1 MKENNQEQ
9 AEKKDEE
16 NKIISESS
24 VIDKSKDESIDE
36 PAKPAKPA
44 KNKENKKEKEVFLNE
59 TPRMQKFKQLNNL

>member
-24 VIDKSKDESIDE
+24 VIDKSKEESID
-36 PAKPAKPA
+36 KPAKLA
-44 KNKENKKEKEVFLNE
+44 KNKEKKRSVSK
-59 TPRMQKFKQLNNL
+59 

>member
-16 NKIISESS
+16 NKINSESIA
-24 VIDKSKDESIDE
+24 IDKSKEESIDE
-36 PAKPAKPA
+36 QAKPAKPA
-44 KNKENKKEKEVFLNE
+44 KNKEKKEVFLNE

>member
-16 NKIISESS
+16 NKINSESS
-24 VIDKSKDESIDE
+24 VIDKSKEESIDE

-44 KNKENKKEKEVFLNE
+44 NNKEKKEAPVNGSFRFNQKNKS
-59 TPRMQKFKQLNNL
+59 